1 MLELLR
7 EDEHG
12 ISDGFLSHCFAEVR
26 LELSMKSHGENQ
38 IVIRNGT
45 PAGNPEKRAMTE
57 WRRVRGKCISL
68 IPQGPPSS
76 GIALP
81 MPEVKEICGVMCRMS
96 YS

>member
-1 MLELLR
+1 
-7 EDEHG
+7 
-12 ISDGFLSHCFAEVR
+12 
-26 LELSMKSHGENQ
+26 
-38 IVIRNGT
+38 
-45 PAGNPEKRAMTE
+45 MTE